1 MVLLAEKMK
10 KKRKLAD
17 MNQDVVKASSK
28 TETAKSTKAKIPS
41 KNVKKNKK
49 KSQAKAEKL
58 EDKLKAQDPEF
69 YEFLKNEDESLLN
82 FDESDEDLNEEDDIG
97 LSDESSDDETQTK
110 TVSVKG
116 MKGKV
121 VVGKK
126 RGAKE
131 EDLDDILSTSEDE
144 DSEEEES
151 DTETGGKFHKLPSKL
166 EVASD
171 EDEDEEDQGEE
182 DEEEDEATK
191 PKGGRMQGTLVTV
204 KMISHWSKA
213 LEEKP
218 SASLI
223 KDVIC
228 AFKAA
233 VKQAGHETE
242 VNKYRVEGSKVF
254 NGIVR
259 LCLAHM
265 SPALHKVTGV
275 PQTTDL
281 QKPVL
286 PNQQSKKWKTV
297 KLDTKTY
304 LTHLLHLLGEM
315 TESTMLNVILKH
327 VHRLVAFYSVFPKL
341 VKLMMK
347 KMISMWSKGEETT
360 RVLAFLCL
368 NKVVLISKKS
378 LLEPCMKAMYMSYV
392 KNSKFTSPT
401 TIPLINFMQMSM
413 VEIFAIDLTQAY
425 QHAFIYIRQLAIHL
439 RNAITVKK
447 KENCQAVYNWQFV
460 RCLEF
465 WVRLLSSSHPSE
477 ALRPLIYPLTQ
488 TILGTI
494 KLIPTARYYPLRFHL
509 VRALNRLSKATD
521 TYIPV
526 LPLILEV
533 LEQTDF
539 NKRHKTVSLKPFN
552 FACIL
557 KFSKAQ
563 LQEKA
568 FKDGLID
575 QLYELLL
582 EQLHVH
588 ASSVGFPELVLP
600 GIIQL
605 RDFLKKCKV
614 ANYCK
619 QIKQIVDKV
628 DDNTKFIN
636 NRRKSANIKLSDTK
650 AVAAWERECREA
662 GTPLDKFYNNWRK
675 LRDVELQHQIAQK
688 DLIVG
693 VDEMPRI
700 ERQRGPIK
708 ASEEDK
714 KEFGALFDES
724 DSDDDTRFLLKEERP
739 VKKQKTSHGDS
750 SDESQDYSDFDS
762 DELEILARSGD
773 EDSDEEFMDDGEN
786 NEEGGSNDDDDD
798 DMNGV
803 DEEEEGEEGEDSNED
818 ESDELEDIDDKED
831 IVKNFELSD
840 SD

>member
-1 MVLLAEKMK
+1 MNADEFMSGIGSESQATVGNTNIK
-10 KKRKLAD
+10 KKASKKSKAKKLPA
-17 MNQDVVKASSK
+17 K
-28 TETAKSTKAKIPS
+28 TAKM
-41 KNVKKNKK
+41 
-49 KSQAKAEKL
+49 

-69 YEFLKNEDESLLN
+69 YEFLKNEDQSLLN
-82 FDESDEDLNEEDDIG
+82 FDESDDEFDDG
-97 LSDESSDDETQTK
+97 DDDDLSDDSSGDEKQTK
-110 TVSVKG
+110 TLSMKG
-116 MKGKV
+116 MKGKIV
-121 VVGKK
+121 IGKK
-126 RGAKE
+126 KGTGE

-144 DSEEEES
+144 DEDEEEEGS
-151 DTETGGKFHKLPSKL
+151 DAETGGKFHKLPSKL
-166 EVASD
+166 EIASD
-171 EDEDEEDQGEE
+171 EEDEEDDMEQEE
-182 DEEEDEATK
+182 RDHVSGTGKAK
-191 PKGGRMQGTLVTV
+191 GTLVTN
-204 KMISHWSKA
+204 KMISHWNKA
-213 LEEKP
+213 LAEKP
-218 SASLI
+218 SSSLI
-223 KDVIC
+223 KDVVC

-233 VKQAGHETE
+233 VKRAGHETE
-242 VNKYRVEGSKVF
+242 VNKYRVEGSTAF

-265 SPALHKVTGV
+265 SPALHKVAGV

-281 QKPVL
+281 QKAVL
-286 PNQQSKKWKTV
+286 PNQQSKKWKAV

-304 LTHLLHLLGEM
+304 LAHLLHLLGEM
-315 TESTMLNVILKH
+315 SESTMLNVILKH
-327 VHRLVAFYSVFPKL
+327 IHRLVTFYSTFPKL
-341 VKLMMK
+341 TKLMMK
-347 KMISMWSKGEETT
+347 RMISLWSKGEETA

-368 NKVVLISKKS
+368 NKLVLVSQKT
-378 LLEPCMKAMYMSYV
+378 LLEPCMKQMYMSYV
-392 KNSKFTSPT
+392 KNTKFTSPT
-401 TIPLINFMQMSM
+401 TIPLINFMQMSL
-413 VEIFAIDLTQAY
+413 VEIFAVDFVQAY

-447 KENCQAVYNWQFV
+447 KENCQAVYNWQFI

-509 VRALNRLSKATD
+509 IKALNRLSQATD
-521 TYIPV
+521 TYVPV

-533 LEQTDF
+533 FEQTDF

-552 FACIL
+552 FACML

-575 QLYELLL
+575 QLYEVLLD
-582 EQLHVH
+582 QLHIH
-588 ASSVGFPELVLP
+588 ASSIGFPELVLP

-605 RDFLKKCKV
+605 RDFMKKCKI

-619 QIKQIVDKV
+619 QIKQIVEKV

-636 NRRKSANIKLSDTK
+636 NRRKSTNIKLSDTK
-650 AVAAWERECREA
+650 AVEAWERECKEA
-662 GTPLDKFYNNWRK
+662 GTPLGKFYSSWRK
-675 LRDVELQHQIAQK
+675 LRDRELQHQIAQK

-700 ERQRGPIK
+700 ERDKGPVK
-708 ASEEDK
+708 ATDEDK
-714 KEFGALFDES
+714 KEFSALFDEES
-724 DSDDDTRFLLKEERP
+724 DSDDETRFLPKNERP
-739 VKKQKTSHGDS
+739 AKRPETSKPGDG
-750 SDESQDYSDFDS
+750 SDDSEDYSDFDS

-773 EDSDEEFMDDGEN
+773 EESASEE
-786 NEEGGSNDDDDD
+786 SADDDSVDD
-798 DMNGV
+798 
-803 DEEEEGEEGEDSNED
+803 DEEEEEGDGSNDGSEED
-818 ESDELEDIDDKED
+818 DIDEKED

>member
-1 MVLLAEKMK
+1 MNVDDAGGPIDIANSKKNASKTLKKNDK
-10 KKRKLAD
+10 KKKIP
-17 MNQDVVKASSK
+17 
-28 TETAKSTKAKIPS
+28 AKSTII
-41 KNVKKNKK
+41 
-49 KSQAKAEKL
+49 
-58 EDKLKAQDPEF
+58 EDKLKNQDPEF
-69 YEFLKNEDESLLN
+69 YEFLKNEDQSLLN
-82 FDESDEDLNEEDDIG
+82 FDESDDDLEEEDYSP
-97 LSDESSDDETQTK
+97 SDESSDDENQTTK

-126 RGAKE
+126 KGTQE

-144 DSEEEES
+144 DDEEGS
-151 DTETGGKFHKLPSKL
+151 DAETGGKFHKLPSKL
-166 EVASD
+166 EVDSD
-171 EDEDEEDQGEE
+171 EDEVDEN
-182 DEEEDEATK
+182 EEEEEVPESK
-191 PKGGRMQGTLVTV
+191 KGKMKGILVTS
-204 KMISHWSKA
+204 KMISHWSRA
-213 LEEKP
+213 LQEKP
-218 SASLI
+218 SSSLI
-223 KDVIC
+223 KDVVC

-242 VNKYRVEGSKVF
+242 VNKYRIEGSTVF

-265 SPALHKVTGV
+265 SPALHKVAGV

-281 QKPVL
+281 QKPVI
-286 PNQQSKKWKTV
+286 PNQQSKKWKAV
-297 KLDTKTY
+297 KLDVKTY
-304 LTHLLHLLGEM
+304 LSHLLHLLGEM
-315 TESTMLNVILKH
+315 SESAMLNVILKH
-327 VHRLVAFYSVFPKL
+327 IHRLVAFYSVFPKL
-341 VKLMMK
+341 TKLMMK
-347 KMISMWSKGEETT
+347 KMISLWSKGEETT

-368 NKVVLISKKS
+368 NKLVLISQKT
-378 LLEPCMKAMYMSYV
+378 LLEPCMKQMYMSYV
-392 KNSKFTSPT
+392 KNTKFTSPT

-413 VEIFAIDLTQAY
+413 VEIFAVDPVQAY

-488 TILGTI
+488 TVIGTI

-509 VRALNRLSKATD
+509 IRALNRLSQATD
-521 TYIPV
+521 TFIPV
-526 LPLILEV
+526 LPLVLEV

-552 FACIL
+552 FACML

-575 QLYELLL
+575 QLYEILLD
-582 EQLHVH
+582 QLHIH
-588 ASSVGFPELVLP
+588 ASSIGFPELVLP

-605 RDFLKKCKV
+605 RDFMKKCKI

-619 QIKQIVDKV
+619 QIKQIVEKV
-628 DDNTKFIN
+628 DENIRFIN
-636 NRRKSANIKLSDTK
+636 NRRKSTNIQLSDTK
-650 AVAAWERECREA
+650 AVEAWGRECKEA
-662 GTPLDKFYNNWRK
+662 GTPLGKFYSNWRK
-675 LRDVELQHQIAQK
+675 LRDRELQHQIAQK

-700 ERQRGPIK
+700 ERDRGPVK

-714 KEFGALFDES
+714 KEFSALFDEES
-724 DSDDDTRFLLKEERP
+724 DSDDETRFLPKNERP
-739 VKKQKTSHGDS
+739 AKKQKTSHGDS
-750 SDESQDYSDFDS
+750 SDDSQDYSDFDS

-773 EDSDEEFMDDGEN
+773 EDSDEDGEEDAEVADEVDDVDDEEDDVEIN
-786 NEEGGSNDDDDD
+786 DEDEGSEEDEGGIQS
-798 DMNGV
+798 
-803 DEEEEGEEGEDSNED
+803 S
-818 ESDELEDIDDKED
+818 SDEQDDIDEKED
-831 IVKNFELSD
+831 IVQNFELSD

>member
-10 KKRKLAD
+10 TKRKLAEIS
-17 MNQDVVKASSK
+17 A
-28 TETAKSTKAKIPS
+28 EEAKIPS
-41 KNVKKNKK
+41 KKETKSNITSKNNKK
-49 KSQAKAEKL
+49 KKKQSSAKAAKM

-69 YEFLKNEDESLLN
+69 YEFLKNEDQSLLQ
-82 FDESDEDLNEEDDIG
+82 FDESDDELGDDMDLSE
-97 LSDESSDDETQTK
+97 ESSDDETQKQTQ

-126 RGAKE
+126 KGME

-144 DSEEEES
+144 DGEES
-151 DTETGGKFHKLPSKL
+151 DAETGGKFHKLPSRL
-166 EVASD
+166 EIDSD
-171 EDEDEEDQGEE
+171 EDEDEEEDDGEEEDGEE
-182 DEEEDEATK
+182 DDV
-191 PKGGRMQGTLVTV
+191 PKSRTAKMKGILVTV
-204 KMISHWSKA
+204 KMIAHWGKA

-218 SASLI
+218 STSLI
-223 KDVIC
+223 KDVVC

-275 PQTTDL
+275 AETTDL
-281 QKPVL
+281 QKPAL

-297 KLDTKTY
+297 KLDIKTY
-304 LTHLLHLLGEM
+304 LTHLIHLLEEM
-315 TESTMLNVILKH
+315 TEAAMLNVILKH
-327 VHRLVAFYSVFPKL
+327 VHRLVAFYSAFPKL
-341 VKLMMK
+341 IKLMMK
-347 KMISMWSKGEETT
+347 KMIWLWSTGEETT

-368 NKVVLISKKS
+368 NKLVLISRKT
-378 LLEPCMKAMYMSYV
+378 LLDPCMKAMYMSYV
-392 KNSKFTSPT
+392 KNSKFTSPS

-413 VEIFAIDLTQAY
+413 VEIFGIDLTQAY
-425 QHAFIYIRQLAIHL
+425 QHAFVYIRQLAIHL

-477 ALRPLIYPLTQ
+477 ALHPLIYPLTQ
-488 TILGTI
+488 TIIGTI
-494 KLIPTARYYPLRFHL
+494 RLIPTARYYPLRFHL
-509 VRALNRLSKATD
+509 VRALNRLSKATN

-533 LEQTDF
+533 VEQTDF
-539 NKRHKTVSLKPFN
+539 NKRHKSVSFKPFN

-582 EQLHVH
+582 DQLHVH
-588 ASSVGFPELVLP
+588 ASSLGFPELVLP

-628 DDNTKFIN
+628 DENAKFIN
-636 NRRKSANIKLSDTK
+636 NRRKSTSIKLSDTK
-650 AVAAWERECREA
+650 AVEAWERECREA
-662 GTPLDKFYNNWRK
+662 GTPLDKFYKNWRK
-675 LRDVELQHQIAQK
+675 LRDIELQHQIAQK

-700 ERQRGPIK
+700 DRPRGPVT

-714 KEFGALFDES
+714 KEFSALFDGDS
-724 DSDDDTRFLLKEERP
+724 DSDDETRFLPKEERP
-739 VKKQKTSHGDS
+739 SKKQKTSHDS
-750 SDESQDYSDFDS
+750 GSEDSQDYSDFDS

-773 EDSDEEFMDDGEN
+773 EDSDDGFMDDGK
-786 NEEGGSNDDDDD
+786 D
-798 DMNGV
+798 
-803 DEEEEGEEGEDSNED
+803 DEEVEGDESEEEDEESEEEDEEAE
-818 ESDELEDIDDKED
+818 ESDEDEDSDEAVDINDKGD